1 MGKRELGKCVEGRGG
16 LGTRQSEDCP
26 GSGRERKQGEGE
38 WSERKQGLLAG
49 DQEQGSGC
57 FLLDGSFKN

>member
-1 MGKRELGKCVEGRGG
+1 MEGRGG